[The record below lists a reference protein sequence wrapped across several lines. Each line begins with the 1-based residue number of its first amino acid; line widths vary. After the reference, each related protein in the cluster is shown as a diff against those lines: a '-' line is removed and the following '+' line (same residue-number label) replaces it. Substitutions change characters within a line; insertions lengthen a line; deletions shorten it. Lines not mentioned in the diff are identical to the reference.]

1 MYGYDCAVL
10 LFITT
15 IPLPFQTKTSKE
27 LQLPF
32 IQLFSGSSVHRQS
45 LSAERIEQIFGPYI
59 PAGSLDMLIV
69 CLQGHTLECAVTRNR
84 TTKCGDFRPPRK
96 NRLPGITV
104 NRDLNQY
111 AFLLTLIHEVAHFF
125 VYLETEKSNLF
136 LIRKHRPRPHG
147 KEWKKRFTGLMQP
160 FISLNIF
167 PPEIEK
173 ALVSYFENPKASA
186 SSDARLQRL
195 LQGFDPPGQHL
206 RVSEIPDQGLFVLS
220 SGRVFLKMEKLRK
233 RYRCMCMKTK
243 RMYLVNPDAMVLPVK
258 ETIKEKLL

>member
-1 MYGYDCAVL
+1 
-10 LFITT
+10 
-15 IPLPFQTKTSKE
+15 
-27 LQLPF
+27 
-32 IQLFSGSSVHRQS
+32 
-45 LSAERIEQIFGPYI
+45 
-59 PAGSLDMLIV
+59 
-69 CLQGHTLECAVTRNR
+69 
-84 TTKCGDFRPPRK
+84 
-96 NRLPGITV
+96 
-104 NRDLNQY
+104 
-111 AFLLTLIHEVAHFF
+111 
-125 VYLETEKSNLF
+125 
-136 LIRKHRPRPHG
+136 
-147 KEWKKRFTGLMQP
+147 MQP